1 MSPKIVDKEK
11 KSERILRAAM
21 NVFADRGVYDF
32 KMIDI
37 AEAAGVGK
45 GTLYEYFPSK
55 KALIQGCMNLF
66 ISDFDDHIHNRMKK
80 YKNPADKIREFTR
93 TTIDFF
99 VDQPNRLFLAFDY
112 WTVIYQN
119 RPRRKAVMESF
130 GMFNKVIEQISQV
143 IDEGIKAGIF
153 KSIDSKLAASLLFSM
168 LDILL
173 FQYAV
178 AGSDSLDKSTARK
191 INQIFL
197 EGIQK

>member
-80 YKNPADKIREFTR
+80 YKNPADKIREFTG